1 MGRFEEMQAFV
12 RTAEAQSFTAAAKRL
27 GLSKSIV
34 SQRVA
39 DLEARLGVRL
49 INRTTRRLSLTEA
62 GAGFLAGAER
72 ALAEA
77 AEAEEQATRHGTE
90 LRGALRIAA
99 PLSFALLHLQSAIFD
114 FMNAHPSLEVHIDL
128 DDRHLDLI
136 GGGWDM
142 ALRIGRLPDSSL
154 IARRLAPS
162 HQVCCA
168 TQAYLDRHGTPLRPE
183 DLERHECMLYS
194 GAHRPDSWPFLIDGE
209 WVPINVRGRL
219 VTNNGDLILNSVLAG
234 HGVALL
240 PTFLV
245 GCAIAQGRLVQVL
258 ADWPT
263 KHAAIHAVY
272 PPTRHLAA
280 RVRLFTDFLAERI
293 GKEPYWDQGL
303 QLASSITPA
312 KLSMPD

>member
-12 RTAEAQSFTAAAKRL
+12 RTAEAQSFTAAAQRL

-62 GAGFLAGAER
+62 GAGFLTGAER
-72 ALAEA
+72 ALSETV
-77 AEAEEQATRHGTE
+77 EAEERATRHGTE
-90 LRGALRIAA
+90 LRGSLRIAA
-99 PLSFALLHLQSAIFD
+99 PLSFALMHLQPAIFE
-114 FMNAHPSLEVHIDL
+114 FMTAHPSLEVHIDL

-162 HQVCCA
+162 LTVCCA
-168 TQAYLDRHGTPLRPE
+168 TQDYLDRHGTPMRPE
-183 DLERHECMLYS
+183 DLEQHECVLYS
-194 GAHRPDSWPFLIDGE
+194 GASRPDSWPFLIDGE

-219 VTNNGDLILNSVLAG
+219 ITNNGDLLLGAVQAG
-234 HGVALL
+234 HGIAIL
-240 PTFLV
+240 PSFLV
-245 GCAIAQGRLVQVL
+245 GCPIAQGKLVRVL

-263 KHAAIHAVY
+263 KEGAIHAVY

-280 RVRLFTDFLAERI
+280 RVRLFTDFLADRI
-293 GKEPYWDQGL
+293 GKQPYWDQGL
-303 QLASSITPA
+303 GPVPSATPS
-312 KLSMPD
+312 KMSMPD

>member
-12 RTAEAQSFTAAAKRL
+12 RTAEAQSFTAAAQRL

-62 GAGFLAGAER
+62 GTGFLAGAER
-72 ALAEA
+72 ALAEVT
-77 AEAEEQATRHGTE
+77 EAEDRATRHGTE

-99 PLSFALLHLQSAIFD
+99 PLSFSLMHLQPAIFD
-114 FMNAHPSLEVHIDL
+114 FMTTHPSLEVQIDL

-162 HQVCCA
+162 HMVCCA
-168 TQAYLDRHGTPLRPE
+168 TQDYLDRHGAPERPE
-183 DLERHECMLYS
+183 DLERHECVLYS

-209 WVPINVRGRL
+209 WLPINVHGRL
-219 VTNNGDLILNSVLAG
+219 LTNSGELILGAVLAG
-234 HGVALL
+234 HGIAIL
-240 PTFLV
+240 PSFLV
-245 GCAIAQGRLVQVL
+245 GCQIAQGKLVRVL
-258 ADWPT
+258 CDWPT
-263 KHAAIHAVY
+263 KAAAIHAVY

-280 RVRLFTDFLAERI
+280 RVRLFTDFLAARI
-293 GKEPYWDQGL
+293 GKVPYWDQGL
-303 QLASSITPA
+303 GFDATPS
-312 KLSMPD
+312 KMSMPD

>member
-12 RTAEAQSFTAAAKRL
+12 RTAEAQSFTAAAQRL

-62 GAGFLAGAER
+62 GAGFLTGAER

-77 AEAEEQATRHGTE
+77 TEAEERATRHGTE

-99 PLSFALLHLQSAIFD
+99 PLSFALLHLQPAIFD
-114 FMNAHPSLEVHIDL
+114 FMNAHPALEVHIDL

-154 IARRLAPS
+154 IARRLAAS
-162 HQVCCA
+162 HQICCA
-168 TQAYLDRHGTPLRPE
+168 TQAYLDRCGTPTRPE

-194 GAHRPDSWPFLIDGE
+194 GVNRPDSWPFLIDGE

-219 VTNNGDLILNSVLAG
+219 VTNNGDLILNAALAG

-240 PTFLV
+240 PSFLV
-245 GCAIAQGRLVQVL
+245 GCHVAQGKLVRVL
-258 ADWPT
+258 ADWST
-263 KHAAIHAVY
+263 KEAAIHAVY

-293 GKEPYWDQGL
+293 GKEPYWDLGL
-303 QLASSITPA
+303 QLAPPITPS

>member
-12 RTAEAQSFTAAAKRL
+12 RTAEARSFTAAAQRL

-62 GAGFLAGAER
+62 GAGFLTGAER
-72 ALAEA
+72 ALGEA
-77 AEAEEQATRHGTE
+77 AEAEERATRHGTE

-99 PLSFALLHLQSAIFD
+99 PLSFALMHLQPAIFE
-114 FMNAHPSLEVHIDL
+114 FMAAHPALEVHIDL
-128 DDRHLDLI
+128 DDRHLDLVA
-136 GGGWDM
+136 GGWDM

-162 HQVCCA
+162 LTICCA
-168 TQAYLDRHGTPLRPE
+168 TQDYLDRHGTPTRPE
-183 DLERHECMLYS
+183 QLERHECVLYS
-194 GAHRPDSWPFLIDGE
+194 GSHRPDSWPFLIDGE
-209 WVPINVRGRL
+209 WVPVNVRGRL
-219 VTNNGDLILNSVLAG
+219 VTNNGDLILAAVLAG
-234 HGVALL
+234 QGVAIL
-240 PTFLV
+240 PSFLV
-245 GCAIAQGRLVQVL
+245 GCPIARGQLVRVL

-263 KHAAIHAVY
+263 KDGAIHAVY
-272 PPTRHLAA
+272 PPTRNLAA

-303 QLASSITPA
+303 APAATPS
-312 KLSMPD
+312 KKSMPD

>member
-12 RTAEAQSFTAAAKRL
+12 RTAEAQSFTAAAQRL

-72 ALAEA
+72 ALAETT
-77 AEAEEQATRHGTE
+77 EAEERATRHGTE
-90 LRGALRIAA
+90 LRGALHIAA
-99 PLSFALLHLQSAIFD
+99 PLSFALLHLQPAIFD
-114 FMNAHPSLEVHIDL
+114 FMTAHPSLEVHIDL

-168 TQAYLDRHGTPLRPE
+168 TQDYLDRYGTPERPE

-219 VTNNGDLILNSVLAG
+219 VTNNGDLILNSMLAG
-234 HGVALL
+234 HGIGLL
-240 PTFLV
+240 PSFLV
-245 GCAIAQGRLVQVL
+245 GCQITAGKLVRVL
-258 ADWPT
+258 AGWPT
-263 KHAAIHAVY
+263 KEAAIHAVY

-303 QLASSITPA
+303 GLMSSITRA

>member
-12 RTAEAQSFTAAAKRL
+12 GTAEAQSFTAAAQRL

-62 GAGFLAGAER
+62 GAGFLIGAER
-72 ALAEA
+72 ALSEA
-77 AEAEEQATRHGTE
+77 AEAEERATRHGTE

-99 PLSFALLHLQSAIFD
+99 PLSIALMHLQPAIFD
-114 FMNAHPSLEVHIDL
+114 FMAAHPSLEVHIDL
-128 DDRHLDLI
+128 DDRHLDLVA
-136 GGGWDM
+136 GGWDM

-162 HQVCCA
+162 LTVCCA
-168 TQAYLDRHGTPLRPE
+168 TRDYLDRHGTPEQPE
-183 DLERHECMLYS
+183 DLERHECLLYS
-194 GAHRPDSWPFLIDGE
+194 GSDRPDSWTFLIEGE
-209 WVPINVRGRL
+209 WVPIAVRGRL
-219 VTNNGDLILNSVLAG
+219 VTNNGDLILGAVRAG
-234 HGVALL
+234 QGIAIL
-240 PTFLV
+240 PSFLV
-245 GCAIAQGRLVQVL
+245 GCPIAQGKLIRVL
-258 ADWPT
+258 AGWPT
-263 KHAAIHAVY
+263 KEGAIHAVY

-280 RVRLFTDFLAERI
+280 RVRLFTDFLADRI

-303 QLASSITPA
+303 QLVSSIAPA

>member
-12 RTAEAQSFTAAAKRL
+12 RTAEAQSFTAAGQRL
-27 GLSKSIV
+27 GVSKSIV

-62 GAGFLAGAER
+62 GVGFLAGAER
-72 ALAEA
+72 ALSEVT
-77 AEAEEQATRHGTE
+77 EAEEQATRHGTE

-99 PLSFALLHLQSAIFD
+99 PLSFALMHLQPAIFD
-114 FMNAHPSLEVHIDL
+114 FMAAHPSLEVHIDL

-162 HQVCCA
+162 LMVCCA
-168 TQAYLDRHGTPLRPE
+168 TQDYLDRKGVPARPE
-183 DLERHECMLYS
+183 ELTHHECVLYS
-194 GAHRPDSWPFLIDGE
+194 GSDRPDSWPFLIDGE
-209 WVPINVRGRL
+209 WVPIDVHGRL
-219 VTNNGDLILNSVLAG
+219 ITNNGDLILNSVLAG
-234 HGVALL
+234 HGIALL
-240 PTFLV
+240 PSFLV
-245 GCAIAQGRLVQVL
+245 GCRIAQGKLVRLL
-258 ADWPT
+258 GDWPI
-263 KHAAIHAVY
+263 KHGDIHAVY
-272 PPTRHLAA
+272 PPSRNLSA

-293 GKEPYWDQGL
+293 GKQPYWDQGL
-303 QLASSITPA
+303 
-312 KLSMPD
+312 D